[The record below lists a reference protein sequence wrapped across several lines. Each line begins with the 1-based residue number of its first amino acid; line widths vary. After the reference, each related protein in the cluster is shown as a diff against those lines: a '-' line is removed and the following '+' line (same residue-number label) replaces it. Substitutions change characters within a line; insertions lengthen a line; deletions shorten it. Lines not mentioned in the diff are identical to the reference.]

1 MTRDFAIVVACIGV
15 FAVCISILFTIG
27 FINNTPEFYG
37 EIIAKAV
44 KAYNIEMSKP

>member
-1 MTRDFAIVVACIGV
+1 MIRDAFITIACMAFIIACIAFVG
-15 FAVCISILFTIG
+15 TIG
-27 FINNTPEFYG
+27 FINNTPDFYG